1 MKINMKLSM
10 IVFSS
15 IMFLSAFTPAIALS
29 SSMMASNMT
38 MLGVSNGSYYSS
50 NWSGYAVTGS
60 TFTSVSGS
68 WVVPSVTGSRFTSTY
83 AAFWT
88 GLDGFNS
95 GTVEQT
101 GTLSAMINGKATYY
115 AWYEFYPAAMVQL
128 SGTVKP
134 NDVISASVA
143 YSVSGG
149 TFTATINDKTQ
160 QWTYTTAPTKV
171 SGATESSAEWIAE
184 APSSNFGVLPLANF
198 GSVNF
203 GQYYTSASGTCY
215 AQSTTSSGLQP
226 ITYFGTSNI
235 QSITMATASYNF
247 RTHTYTY
254 NPEATPSA
262 LLSDGASF
270 TIVEP

>member
-1 MKINMKLSM
+1 MFF
-10 IVFSS
+10 VSS
-15 IMFLSAFTPAIALS
+15 LILLAAFGPALALTNPT
-29 SSMMASNMT
+29 MAPGMALMSY
-38 MLGVSNGSYYSS
+38 SNGSYYSS
-50 NWSGYAVTGS
+50 NWSGYSVTGS

-68 WVVPSVTGSRFTSTY
+68 WVVPAVTGSRFTTAYS
-83 AAFWT
+83 AFWT
-88 GLDGFNS
+88 GIDGFNS

-143 YSVSGG
+143 YSISGG
-149 TFTATINDKTQ
+149 TFTATITDQTQ

-184 APSSNFGVLPLANF
+184 APSSSRGVLPLANF
-198 GSVNF
+198 GTANY
-203 GQYYTSASGTCY
+203 GNHYTSVPSTCY
-215 AQSTTSSGLQP
+215 ATTTTGGPTALGAFP
-226 ITYFGTSNI
+226 TADI
-235 QSITMATASYNF
+235 QTITMATETYNF
-247 RTHTYTY
+247 HTHSYTY

-262 LLSDGASF
+262 LIADYSSVLDSF
-270 TIVEP
+270 SVAYA